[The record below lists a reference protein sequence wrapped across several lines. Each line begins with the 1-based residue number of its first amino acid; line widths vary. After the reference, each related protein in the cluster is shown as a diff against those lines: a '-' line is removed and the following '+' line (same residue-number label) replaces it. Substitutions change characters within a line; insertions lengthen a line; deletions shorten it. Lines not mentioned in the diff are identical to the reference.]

1 MAINFTLF
9 KLFETNEDLK
19 DMFKKFGK
27 LKYSAELRG
36 SRDLQNHAKMV
47 MCTID
52 EAITNLDDLDYV
64 IDVLRKVGRSHTRFE
79 GYKPEI
85 FWVTYFELSSLLPLS
100 EVHRPLVLSIIFR
113 VYE

>member
-1 MAINFTLF
+1 M
-9 KLFETNEDLK
+9 K
-19 DMFKKFGK
+19 DMFKKIGK

-36 SRDLQNHAKMV
+36 SRDLQNHAMMV

-85 FWVTYFELSSLLPLS
+85 FWVTCLSFLPCSLCVAKESYTFEISSG
-100 EVHRPLVLSIIFR
+100 
-113 VYE
+113 